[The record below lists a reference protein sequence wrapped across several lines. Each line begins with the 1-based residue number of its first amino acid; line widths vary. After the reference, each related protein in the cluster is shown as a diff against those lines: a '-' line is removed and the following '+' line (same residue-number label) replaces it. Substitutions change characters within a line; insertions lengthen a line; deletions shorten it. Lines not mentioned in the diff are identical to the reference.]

1 MNMEQMIKAME
12 RSGIDV
18 QIGGAAKTAV
28 GGTRFGGQ
36 PDVPADFVWPMFTT
50 DTYEDDEVKAR
61 PLTFLAQ
68 FDCAE
73 LAALDKDDLLPETGV
88 LSFFYEMGSQRWGF
102 DPKDAGCAR
111 VYWFD
116 DAAALAPAEF
126 PDDLAEENRFP
137 ALNIALAQKAYLPD
151 WADFE
156 SGREQDLGERYDEF
170 YEERAMMEG
179 ERPDVSSKLLGW
191 PDIIQNNMTA
201 ECELVSRG
209 HYLGGTWEN
218 IPQQDKDEALQNS
231 LEQWQLLFQLDMVNE
246 GDFSLMFGDSGR
258 LYFYIRREDLRK
270 MKFDRVWVILQCY

>member
-36 PDVPADFVWPMFTT
+36 PDVPADFVWPTFTT

-102 DPKDAGCAR
+102 DPKMQA
-111 VYWFD
+111 V
-116 DAAALAPAEF
+116 
-126 PDDLAEENRFP
+126 
-137 ALNIALAQKAYLPD
+137 
-151 WADFE
+151 
-156 SGREQDLGERYDEF
+156 
-170 YEERAMMEG
+170 
-179 ERPDVSSKLLGW
+179 
-191 PDIIQNNMTA
+191 
-201 ECELVSRG
+201 RG
-209 HYLGGTWEN
+209 
-218 IPQQDKDEALQNS
+218 
-231 LEQWQLLFQLDMVNE
+231 
-246 GDFSLMFGDSGR
+246 
-258 LYFYIRREDLRK
+258 
-270 MKFDRVWVILQCY
+270 